1 MLLLNP
7 PLTVPLLLP
16 SNILYHG
23 SPWESLIRRG
33 GHCACDQSGQLL
45 GSLRNKY
52 VLNAHREN
60 NPCKR
65 NRSHTVH
72 DTCFSFFSRKGIG
85 VNTEAS
91 PTWKWYIFFFLQNEK
106 LFWQSWLERC
116 LLSCTKDSQK
126 SKVCLPNRSVILKS
140 NTKWCP
146 DISEFFLWKEAS
158 HKWLPC
164 YSPQLWR
171 RSLRPAID
179 GQSYGRMKKEASGKC
194 EL

>member
-1 MLLLNP
+1 M
-7 PLTVPLLLP
+7 PLLLP

-72 DTCFSFFSRKGIG
+72 DTCFVFFLERELGLTLRQVQPENGI
-85 VNTEAS
+85 
-91 PTWKWYIFFFLQNEK
+91 YFFF
-106 LFWQSWLERC
+106 
-116 LLSCTKDSQK
+116 
-126 SKVCLPNRSVILKS
+126 
-140 NTKWCP
+140 
-146 DISEFFLWKEAS
+146 
-158 HKWLPC
+158 
-164 YSPQLWR
+164 Y
-171 RSLRPAID
+171 
-179 GQSYGRMKKEASGKC
+179 RMKNCFDSHGSSAACSAVQRIHRNPKSVYPTALLYWNQTQNDAQTSRSSFYGKKPVTNDC
-194 EL
+194 SATAHSCGGEVSDRP

>member
-1 MLLLNP
+1 M
-7 PLTVPLLLP
+7 PLLLP

-45 GSLRNKY
+45 GSLRSKY

-65 NRSHTVH
+65 NRSHAVH
-72 DTCFSFFSRKGIG
+72 DTCFVLFFLERELGLTLRQVQPENGI
-85 VNTEAS
+85 
-91 PTWKWYIFFFLQNEK
+91 YIFFLQNEK

-146 DISEFFLWKEAS
+146 DIAEFFLWKEAS
-158 HKWLPC
+158 HKWLLC